1 MITDD
6 YNNGPR
12 VVRKDYVLWKIQN
25 MQESASMPS
34 SSGQSQFSI
43 MSLVALKLKLKNYV
57 CVQSP
62 IAFENN
68 LEGTFLHISTYCF
81 CQINYKLELKNG
93 CFCSGVVRKLYNQF
107 KALTVRTNDYV

>member
-1 MITDD
+1 MITDN

-43 MSLVALKLKLKNYV
+43 MSLVTLKLKLKN
-57 CVQSP
+57 
-62 IAFENN
+62 
-68 LEGTFLHISTYCF
+68 
-81 CQINYKLELKNG
+81 
-93 CFCSGVVRKLYNQF
+93 
-107 KALTVRTNDYV
+107 

>member
-1 MITDD
+1 MITED
-6 YNNGPR
+6 YNKGPR

-57 CVQSP
+57 CVCTVP
-62 IAFENN
+62 
-68 LEGTFLHISTYCF
+68 YCLL
-81 CQINYKLELKNG
+81 KLLMEIL
-93 CFCSGVVRKLYNQF
+93 
-107 KALTVRTNDYV
+107 

>member
-1 MITDD
+1 MLNRAGVLDGSNKGLCIYYIISYNKQGSFKMITDD

-43 MSLVALKLKLKNYV
+43 MSLMTLKLKLKN
-57 CVQSP
+57 
-62 IAFENN
+62 
-68 LEGTFLHISTYCF
+68 
-81 CQINYKLELKNG
+81 
-93 CFCSGVVRKLYNQF
+93 
-107 KALTVRTNDYV
+107 

>member
-12 VVRKDYVLWKIQN
+12 VVRKDYVLWKVQN

-43 MSLVALKLKLKNYV
+43 ISLLALKLKLTTKEL
-57 CVQSP
+57 SLWTIP
-62 IAFENN
+62 
-68 LEGTFLHISTYCF
+68 YC
-81 CQINYKLELKNG
+81 L
-93 CFCSGVVRKLYNQF
+93 
-107 KALTVRTNDYV
+107 

>member
-1 MITDD
+1 MCMYIYANKGLRPYYVISYNKQGSFQMITDD

-62 IAFENN
+62 IAFENI
-68 LEGTFLHISTYCF
+68 LEGTFLHIY
-81 CQINYKLELKNG
+81 I
-93 CFCSGVVRKLYNQF
+93 YN
-107 KALTVRTNDYV
+107 

>member
-1 MITDD
+1 MITED
-6 YNNGPR
+6 YNKGPR

-25 MQESASMPS
+25 MQESAS
-34 SSGQSQFSI
+34 SGHSQFSI

-57 CVQSP
+57 CVLSH

-81 CQINYKLELKNG
+81 CQNKL
-93 CFCSGVVRKLYNQF
+93 
-107 KALTVRTNDYV
+107 